1 MNIEQFKSLSYAE
14 MADEQ
19 REILTQGLCSG
30 ISEVIPH
37 DMEFIIICFGEETG
51 LVSIA
56 SSLTPKTCSHCKQIL
71 CNLLD
76 IVKESIENIE
86 SIE

>member
-1 MNIEQFKSLSYAE
+1 MNIEQFRSLSHAE
-14 MADEQ
+14 MTDEQ
-19 REILTQGLCSG
+19 RKILIQGLCSG
-30 ISEVIPH
+30 INEIMPK

-51 LVSIA
+51 LINIA
-56 SSLTPKTCSHCKQIL
+56 SSLTPKTCPHCKQIL

-76 IVKESIENIE
+76 IVKESTE